1 MVGVSSPGATRLTAG
16 VTTEMGNDMTDADP
30 DPTILPIESDLAPSD
45 PVEPCATH
53 RPPHK
58 RRRRARPDVLAAIAA
73 GGALGAPARYEV
85 TRLIHVPEGGFPW
98 GTFWVNISGSLV
110 LGFLLVLIIERLP
123 PSRFLR
129 PFLAVGFLGAYT
141 TYSTFMV
148 EADLLVKDGHGATA
162 AVYLIVSALAG
173 FAAVWVGIVGGR
185 LIPIAPR
192 RRGTN
197 PA

>member
-1 MVGVSSPGATRLTAG
+1 VSSPGATRLTAG

-85 TRLIHVPEGGFPW
+85 TRLIHVP
-98 GTFWVNISGSLV
+98 
-110 LGFLLVLIIERLP
+110 
-123 PSRFLR
+123 
-129 PFLAVGFLGAYT
+129 
-141 TYSTFMV
+141 
-148 EADLLVKDGHGATA
+148 
-162 AVYLIVSALAG
+162 
-173 FAAVWVGIVGGR
+173 
-185 LIPIAPR
+185 
-192 RRGTN
+192 
-197 PA
+197 